1 MAVLH
6 PLDQPVRPA
15 SQAPP
20 PATHRRLGR
29 VAIAATVA
37 ALLLALAAGWLLRGA
52 VTAAPAPAAPAA
64 HPVDLGAIALTVDG
78 GWTAAQP
85 VAGVDGLDAASTKAF
100 APAAGLQ
107 ARVLATIGPIDHPTL
122 VPAALRALLPDRV
135 GSPQPARLAGLPA
148 WHYGEQALAGGRLM
162 ELTVAPTT
170 AGVLAVAC
178 IAGTHEW
185 MAAEG
190 CARSVRAVDLGAARA
205 LEPDEA
211 MALRAALPA
220 AIDRLGARR
229 TELRVRLRAATTRR
243 GQSLLAGRLARA
255 YERAAAT
262 LAPIAPAQGRGTGVA
277 PRLRRSAAAY
287 RRMAVT
293 ARRNQPSR
301 FRRAGR
307 SVARREAAVNRALA
321 RLG

>member
-1 MAVLH
+1 MAILN
-6 PLDQPVRPA
+6 PLDRPIRPA

-20 PATHRRLGR
+20 AATRRLGGA
-29 VAIAATVA
+29 AIAVTVA
-37 ALLLALAAGWLLRGA
+37 AVLLALAAGWLLRGA
-52 VTAAPAPAAPAA
+52 VTAAPAPATPAA
-64 HPVDLGAIALTVDG
+64 QPVDLGAIALTVDG
-78 GWTAAQP
+78 GWAASRSI
-85 VAGVDGLDAASTKAF
+85 AGMDGLAAESTKAF
-100 APAAGLQ
+100 EPAAGLQ
-107 ARVLATIGPIDHPTL
+107 ARVLATVGPIDHPTL
-122 VPAALRALLPDRV
+122 VPAALRAMLPDRL

-148 WHYGEQALAGGRLM
+148 WHYGEQPLAGGRLM
-162 ELTVAPTT
+162 ELTIVPTS

-185 MAAEG
+185 LAAEG

-229 TELRVRLRAATTRR
+229 AELRERLGAATTRR
-243 GQSLLAGRLARA
+243 GQSLLAGRLAGA
-255 YERAAAT
+255 YERAAAE

-287 RRMAVT
+287 RAMAVA
-293 ARRNQPSR
+293 ARRNQPVR
-301 FRRAGR
+301 FDRAGR